1 MTKKWTTSN
10 QELIF
15 EAMTCYM
22 HTFISLTISFK
33 RYICFL
39 DVHLLKD
46 MLQTIQYVIFMFM
59 GEHGPSR
66 VSKVPNVMRH
76 ADFCIARSSNNQ
88 LIILRR
94 PIMRYNLFLA

>member
-46 MLQTIQYVIFMFM
+46 MLLTMQHVVFVMVCLGYLLSQMLCYMTI
-59 GEHGPSR
+59 PT
-66 VSKVPNVMRH
+66 
-76 ADFCIARSSNNQ
+76 
-88 LIILRR
+88 LIIPQVTNEL
-94 PIMRYNLFLA
+94 YLGE